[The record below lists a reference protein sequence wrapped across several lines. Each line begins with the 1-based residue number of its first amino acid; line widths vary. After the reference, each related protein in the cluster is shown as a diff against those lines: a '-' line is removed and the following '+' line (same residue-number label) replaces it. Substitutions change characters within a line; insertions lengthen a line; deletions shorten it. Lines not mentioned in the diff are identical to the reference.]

1 MADPKRGATAPP
13 RSGAY
18 RTPDSDGV
26 RDKNES
32 NPYRPPRDGIKDI
45 SDINYIPYGGVY
57 EREGLHPYDRVSTG
71 GAYENPTPVIPEIP
85 TVFIASPTYPPL
97 ISDSMTV
104 EGFIAGGSLL
114 QSPQDFIATESVIAS
129 GTLVP
134 VLQFYTNWPAEEI
147 ETFDSLITGGN
158 LVVALVT
165 YSNWPVEE
173 IEIVDSLIT
182 GGSLTN
188 LLIQYSNWPE
198 ENMFVNGLITGG
210 TLA

>member
-18 RTPDSDGV
+18 RTPDSDGI

-71 GAYENPTPVIPEIP
+71 GAYENPKPVILEIP
-85 TVFIASPTYPPL
+85 PVFIASLTYPPL
-97 ISDSMTV
+97 VSDEITV
-104 EGFIAGGSLL
+104 AGMVTGGGMLT
-114 QSPQDFIATESVIAS
+114 PTEDLITAVDVITG

-134 VLQFYTNWPAEEI
+134 ILQFYTNWPAEEI

-173 IEIVDSLIT
+173 MEIVDSLIT
-182 GGSLTN
+182 GGSLTS

-198 ENMFVNGLITGG
+198 ESMFVNGLITGG